1 MDKGLTQEMKEDWDA
16 SVESLMDLPPAKRR
30 HFALLLINLAKCY
43 QPDSGFKAV
52 ILINNDDALL
62 TFSAGADEAEAV
74 EMLQMAHD
82 ATLLAAT
89 EGAPPKEM
97 FN

>member
-1 MDKGLTQEMKEDWDA
+1 MDKGLTEELKKEWVDSLDA
-16 SVESLMDLPPAKRR
+16 LMHLPNEKRR

-43 QPDSGFKAV
+43 DSDSGWKAV
-52 ILINNDDALL
+52 VLINNDDALL
-62 TFSAGADEAEAV
+62 TFSAGADEAEAI

-89 EGAPPKEM
+89 EDAPPKEM